1 MLFQWDGINSSF
13 IGVNSVNMRGEK
25 LVPGHNFEEFFY
37 IKQEKNDRGIAG
49 AVHGVRGDTI

>member
-25 LVPGHNFEEFFY
+25 LVPGHNFEEFFS
-37 IKQEKNDRGIAG
+37 IKQEKMTGG
-49 AVHGVRGDTI
+49 